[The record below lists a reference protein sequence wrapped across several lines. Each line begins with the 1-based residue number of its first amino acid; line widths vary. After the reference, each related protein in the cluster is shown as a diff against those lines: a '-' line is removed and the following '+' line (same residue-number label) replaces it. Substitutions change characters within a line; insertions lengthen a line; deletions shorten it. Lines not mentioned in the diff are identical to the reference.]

1 MYVKDFNNNTKYL
14 NEDFMCA
21 NKYQY
26 KLRITRNVD
35 YIKRRKLCLKYLSL
49 FMLWSSLFLF
59 FFFVGNISASKPF
72 NSIFSIFLMHNI
84 SSLIIN
90 NYLLCFFFGRNL
102 FIMFWIAAYALYCN
116 DEIEC
121 NPENCPLPLTVVCT
135 GDNMCMCLE
144 PLQFFEQP

>member
-49 FMLWSSLFLF
+49 FML
-59 FFFVGNISASKPF
+59 
-72 NSIFSIFLMHNI
+72 
-84 SSLIIN
+84 
-90 NYLLCFFFGRNL
+90 
-102 FIMFWIAAYALYCN
+102 
-116 DEIEC
+116 
-121 NPENCPLPLTVVCT
+121 
-135 GDNMCMCLE
+135 
-144 PLQFFEQP
+144 